1 MSPAERNQDAAS
13 FRVPRSVRRVWRQKG
28 LIEARFFDALN
39 RRLDRRVTVSIASA
53 LVILG
58 AGMSTAPVHVRRDFY
73 DVVAQMLP
81 VLLLVGAVNGRYF
94 QGLDAKEPF
103 ARFFLRGFW
112 IGGVVGEV
120 AALVVVARGH
130 DSILLRGCVIYG
142 LLLCGMIATVYALDG
157 PARPHAPPP
166 TRSAGVVEE
175 PGDPS

>member
-1 MSPAERNQDAAS
+1 MSPAERNQDPAS
-13 FRVPRSVRRVWRQKG
+13 FRVPTIVRRVWRQKE
-28 LIEARFFDALN
+28 LIEARFFGALN
-39 RRLDRRVTVSIASA
+39 RRVDRRVTLSIASA
-53 LVILG
+53 LLILG
-58 AGMSTAPVHVRRDFY
+58 AGMSTATVHVRRDFY

-157 PARPHAPPP
+157 PACPYPHPPNP
-166 TRSAGVVEE
+166 PVGVVEE

>member
-1 MSPAERNQDAAS
+1 MSPTERNEGPAS
-13 FRVPRSVRRVWRQKG
+13 FRVPMIARRVWRQKG
-28 LIEARFFDALN
+28 LIEARFYGALN
-39 RRLDRRVTVSIASA
+39 RRVDRRVTVSVGSA
-53 LVILG
+53 LLIWGMG
-58 AGMSTAPVHVRRDFY
+58 AATALVHVRNDFY
-73 DVVAQMLP
+73 SVVAQMLP

-157 PARPHAPPP
+157 PARRHPYPPSP
-166 TRSAGVVEE
+166 PVGVVEE
-175 PGDPS
+175 SGDPS

>member
-1 MSPAERNQDAAS
+1 MIA
-13 FRVPRSVRRVWRQKG
+13 RRVWRQKE
-28 LIEARFFDALN
+28 LIEARFFGALN
-39 RRLDRRVTVSIASA
+39 SRVDRRVTVSVGSVLLIWGM
-53 LVILG
+53 G
-58 AGMSTAPVHVRRDFY
+58 AITARVHVRSSFY
-73 DVVAQMLP
+73 DIVAQILP

-112 IGGVVGEV
+112 IGGMVGEV

-157 PARPHAPPP
+157 PARPHAPLP
-166 TRSAGVVEE
+166 TRSAGVAEE